1 MDAEYAAKCAA
12 HLRPAALAAPVASRP
27 ARCSMEDGY
36 QSDEDNTSILKMWP
50 PKSSPRKQTRWLN
63 DLDSP
68 PPPLQPQQ
76 PQRLHQR
83 PPRPLG
89 GSSISRE
96 EEELMG
102 RSQDSRSELER
113 WMVHFRGQ
121 SGLLRPDPIRGDNLL
136 MKKCCQK
143 VQLSDDQHSHPS
155 TNPWK
160 RKQIEILALAKV
172 ISESQ
177 PQLLTS
183 RNFEVSPLVQ

>member
-1 MDAEYAAKCAA
+1 MEAEYAAKCAA
-12 HLRPAALAAPVASRP
+12 HLRPAASRP
-27 ARCSMEDGY
+27 PYFLEDGY

-50 PKSSPRKQTRWLN
+50 PKSPRKQRLN

-68 PPPLQPQQ
+68 PQPQIQ
-76 PQRLHQR
+76 PRLNSR
-83 PPRPLG
+83 PPPRPLD
-89 GSSISRE
+89 SSISRE
-96 EEELMG
+96 EQELMG
-102 RSQDSRSELER
+102 RGAEAHAELER

-121 SGLLRPDPIRGDNLL
+121 NLRPDPIRGDNLL

-155 TNPWK
+155 TIIPWK

-183 RNFEVSPLVQ
+183 RNFEVSPCSTICPTSLIC